1 MTPPPC
7 LAGAMFHWMVA
18 ILLFISITVVV
29 PVPLNMFKKTLIW
42 ARGIKYMAL
51 SKDLPKTCK
60 ETNFIPVGASTS
72 GGRTRTVRVIFVR
85 HGQSVWNSL
94 FNSFGAMWPVRL
106 ISSLL
111 KETWLFFTNPL
122 DSLIFD
128 SPLSPKG
135 VSEAEGLSGF
145 VKACPP
151 SAIPHDTS
159 NSLIICS
166 NLRRAMATAAIGL
179 APRTAVTGERIVIDS
194 CLQEGSR
201 NVDALGL
208 NNEKRK
214 LVDTPI
220 YRWKTALEQS
230 TVFDP
235 AFNDGNKSVKS
246 NVNIRM
252 TDFVRKVFGGGVGGG
267 YAPPGKTN
275 SDLTTIVVVGHSGYI
290 RSFFR
295 RFLPASSTHISK
307 KCKLQ
312 TAGAVA
318 FDLVMNT
325 QSNEVY
331 VEESTITLLHREFK

>member
-1 MTPPPC
+1 
-7 LAGAMFHWMVA
+7 MFHWMVV
-18 ILLFISITVVV
+18 LLLLVSVSVVV
-29 PVPLNMFKKTLIW
+29 PVPLNIIKKALTW
-42 ARGIKYMAL
+42 ARGLKYMAL

-60 ETNFIPVGASTS
+60 ETNFIAVGGKST
-72 GGRTRTVRVIFVR
+72 GGTTRVVRIVFIR

-94 FNSFGAMWPVRL
+94 FNSFGPMWPVRVL
-106 ISSLL
+106 SAMLT
-111 KETWLFFTNPL
+111 EAWFFLTNPL

-128 SPLSPKG
+128 SPLSTKG
-135 VSEAEGLSGF
+135 VSEAEDLRQF
-145 VKACPP
+145 VKGCSPK
-151 SAIPHDTS
+151 AIPHDTS
-159 NSLIICS
+159 NSLVICS

-179 APRTAVTGERIVIDS
+179 GPRTGVTGERIVVDS

-201 NVDALGL
+201 NVDALAL
-208 NNEKRK
+208 NNEKSK
-214 LVDTPI
+214 LVSTPI
-220 YRWKTALEQS
+220 YKWKTALEQS

-252 TDFVRKVFGGGVGGG
+252 TDFVRRVFGGGPNGG
-267 YAPPGKTN
+267 YSPVGKTN
-275 SDLTTIVVVGHSGYI
+275 ADLTTLVVVGHSGYI

-312 TAGAVA
+312 TAGAVT

-325 QSNEVY
+325 QTHEVY
-331 VEESTITLLHREFK
+331 VDEATVTLLHREFK